1 MRGFLLG
8 LASGTSCLAFCAPV
22 LVPLFLEEGK
32 SIRGNLLSLLQFL
45 GGRLGGYLLLGVFAW
60 GAGAVLAEATRAQGL
75 VVGVAYV
82 LLAGLLLL
90 AVLRKKRLA
99 GSCAAGGAQAW
110 LRRWPALLPV
120 GMGFLAG
127 LKICPPL
134 LLAFTDATGAGSLAG
149 SLLVFLTFFAGT
161 SIFFLPVALV
171 GAFRRVA
178 ELKIV
183 AKFAAVIVSLYYLYL
198 GGLLIAGGVT

>member
-1 MRGFLLG
+1 
-8 LASGTSCLAFCAPV
+8 
-22 LVPLFLEEGK
+22 
-32 SIRGNLLSLLQFL
+32 
-45 GGRLGGYLLLGVFAW
+45 LGGYLALGVLAW
-60 GAGAVLAEATRAQGL
+60 ATGMLLVGVARAQGL
-75 VVGVAYV
+75 IVGVAYI

-90 AVLRKKRLA
+90 AVLRRKQPV
-99 GSCAAGGAQAW
+99 GSCTVTGAQAW
-110 LRRWPALLPV
+110 LRRWPALLPL

-134 LLAFTDATGAGSLAG
+134 LLAFTDATGAGTLAG

-161 SIFFLPVALV
+161 SVFFLPMVLV

-183 AKFAAVIVSLYYLYL
+183 AKFAAVIVSLYYFYL
-198 GGLLIAGGVT
+198 GGLLIVGGVT

>member
-22 LVPLFLEEGK
+22 LIPLFLEEGR

-45 GGRLGGYLLLGVFAW
+45 GGRLGGYLLLGVLAW
-60 GAGAVLAEATRAQGL
+60 ATGTLLVEATGAQGL
-75 VVGVAYV
+75 IVGAAYV
-82 LLAGLLLL
+82 FLAALLLL
-90 AVLRKKRLA
+90 AVLRKKQPA
-99 GSCAAGGAQAW
+99 GSCQAGGARIW
-110 LRRWPALLPV
+110 LRRWPAFVPL

-134 LLAFTDATGAGSLAG
+134 LLAFTDATGAATLVG
-149 SLLVFLTFFAGT
+149 SLLVFLSFFVGT
-161 SIFFLPVALV
+161 SIYFLPMVLV
-171 GAFRRVA
+171 GALRRFA

-183 AKFAAVIVSLYYLYL
+183 AKFAAVIVSLYYLFL
-198 GGLLIAGGVT
+198 GGMLIVGGVT